1 MVSVSFTGTRKGMSP
16 LQEALIMNILK
27 SEDFT
32 EHHHGDCE
40 GADKQFHNLIVDRF
54 KGIRGGLSNLIFIH
68 PPDNDK
74 YRAFCKEGLALPE
87 KPYLERN
94 KDIVDSSPL
103 LIATPH
109 KDDEINKQ
117 RSGTWSTIRYAKKQK
132 KDIIIII

>member
-1 MVSVSFTGTRKGMSP
+1 MVSVSFTGTRKEMSP
-16 LQEALIMNILK
+16 PQEALIMNILK

-40 GADKQFHNLIVDRF
+40 GADKQFHNLVVNKF
-54 KGIRGGLSNLIFIH
+54 KKTHTNLIFIH
-68 PPDNDK
+68 PPDNPK
-74 YRAFCKEGLALPE
+74 YRAFCKEGTILPE

-94 KDIVDSSPL
+94 KDIVDSSSL
-103 LIATPH
+103 LITTPH